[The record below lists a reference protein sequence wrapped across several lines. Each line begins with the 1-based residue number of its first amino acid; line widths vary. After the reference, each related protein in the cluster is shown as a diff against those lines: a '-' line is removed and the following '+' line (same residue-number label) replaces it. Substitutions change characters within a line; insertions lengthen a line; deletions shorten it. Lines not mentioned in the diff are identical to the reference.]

1 MNKLSEEILSYLLD
15 SSDSMISII
24 NDRMRYVAVNE
35 PFCRSFNMDKRQLVG
50 KCPSE
55 LWGENTYREKILSNI
70 ERSLGGETV
79 KYRAFFDVPDSPGKY
94 YDVTYRPFK
103 SPGTSLNYTIIETKG
118 IGTGD
123 KLNGQFIDIDQKYK
137 YSESYLPFGMFSCDR
152 QGAILGANDA
162 FYDLLEVS
170 RNDRDKLNFNELLK
184 TDHRFTQHLSSGKTG
199 ETATFSNVRMLT
211 PGGREIFARISS
223 HIREDEHSGI
233 ITNGTLEDVTREVVL
248 ERQLQQAQRL
258 ETLGTLAGGVA
269 HDFNTILTTISGY
282 SEMTMEEAGE
292 NAVVCEYME
301 SLKAAINK
309 AQNII
314 NQMLVFSRQ
323 LEQHRVDLEAYKIL
337 KEAVD
342 FVKTSLPSNIKLR
355 TKYESPG
362 GFIYADPTQLFR
374 VFLNIMTNALHAM
387 GEQEGTLTISLAGSK
402 IRGKSYVDIGI
413 ADTGKGIDPSIME
426 RIFEPFFST
435 RKDDGGTG
443 MGLAVAHGIIT
454 GIGGEI
460 NVESAPG
467 KGSLFTIRIPLEKT
481 GSDTGGYSRD

>member
-1 MNKLSEEILSYLLD
+1 
-15 SSDSMISII
+15 
-24 NDRMRYVAVNE
+24 
-35 PFCRSFNMDKRQLVG
+35 
-50 KCPSE
+50 
-55 LWGENTYREKILSNI
+55 
-70 ERSLGGETV
+70 
-79 KYRAFFDVPDSPGKY
+79 
-94 YDVTYRPFK
+94 
-103 SPGTSLNYTIIETKG
+103 
-118 IGTGD
+118 
-123 KLNGQFIDIDQKYK
+123 
-137 YSESYLPFGMFSCDR
+137 
-152 QGAILGANDA
+152 
-162 FYDLLEVS
+162 
-170 RNDRDKLNFNELLK
+170 
-184 TDHRFTQHLSSGKTG
+184 
-199 ETATFSNVRMLT
+199 
-211 PGGREIFARISS
+211 
-223 HIREDEHSGI
+223 
-233 ITNGTLEDVTREVVL
+233 
-248 ERQLQQAQRL
+248 
-258 ETLGTLAGGVA
+258 
-269 HDFNTILTTISGY
+269 
-282 SEMTMEEAGE
+282 MEEAGE

-323 LEQHRVDLEAYKIL
+323 LEQHRVDLEADKIL

-342 FVKTSLPSNIKLR
+342 FVKTTLPSNITLK

-402 IRGKSYVDIGI
+402 IKGRRYVDIGI

-467 KGSLFTIRIPLEKT
+467 KGSLFILRIPLEKA